1 MSAQSSPL
9 ENTSDREITAKRLFD
24 APRDL
29 VFSMYTEQKHIEQWW
44 GPRGFT
50 TTTSEMEAR
59 PGGVW
64 RFVMHG
70 PDGRDYKNRIVYRE
84 VDRPNRL
91 VYKHDPEKGTEP
103 VNFEVTITFVEK
115 NGKTEVN
122 VRMVFP
128 SAAARDYVANT
139 YGAVEGLSQTMDR
152 LAEHVARLAA

>member
-1 MSAQSSPL
+1 MAAKNDSL
-9 ENTSDREITAKRLFD
+9 VDTSDREITATRLFD

-29 VFSMYTEQKHIEQWW
+29 VFAMYTEQKHIEQWW

-50 TTTSEMEAR
+50 TTTAEMKVV
-59 PGGVW
+59 PSGTW
-64 RFVMHG
+64 RFTMHG
-70 PDGRDYKNRIVYRE
+70 PDGRDYKNRIVYLE

-115 NGKTEVN
+115 SGKTEVN

-128 SAAARDYVANT
+128 SAAARDY
-139 YGAVEGLSQTMDR
+139 
-152 LAEHVARLAA
+152 